1 MPSASTLIKQKTSC
15 NTLLFQKLLN
25 LGDGVSPFT
34 LILDS
39 LEQSGKFLIQ
49 EFGRRAKI
57 SNTKIVFISF
67 TTPYCKKPLIPLE
80 ISSFIN
86 ARQKSPSRLRDEI
99 LSHLVISKR
108 KDVDGKN
115 KYILFFDSLIPLAL
129 SHPQELST
137 FLTSLLISPSIS
149 LLAVYHVDIPLPC
162 STASYLPGSLVILT
176 YLATAILSVSSL
188 AQLLARKRARDRSLP
203 DPLFGLKE
211 AKEGVIVG
219 LSDSIKEGGLVVN
232 MELRKRSGRGIVE
245 DFVLVPSSKAV
256 PSIILLNEYP
266 AYISV
271 PLLTTDE
278 NQDPSSDL
286 DLPFNLNLSEK
297 QKRDRDEVVLPYF
310 DAQKETGNEG
320 GRILYQMG
328 SEDHE
333 DFDEEEDEI

>member
-1 MPSASTLIKQKTSC
+1 
-15 NTLLFQKLLN
+15 
-25 LGDGVSPFT
+25 
-34 LILDS
+34 
-39 LEQSGKFLIQ
+39 
-49 EFGRRAKI
+49 I

-67 TTPYCKKPLIPLE
+67 TTPYYKKPVIPLE
-80 ISSFIN
+80 IYSFIN
-86 ARQKSPSRLRDEI
+86 ARRKSPELLREEI

-108 KDVDGKN
+108 KDVGEKN
-115 KYILFFDSLIPLAL
+115 KYILFFDSLIPLAS
-129 SHPQELST
+129 SHPHELST

-176 YLATAILSVSSL
+176 YLATAVLTVSSL
-188 AQLLARKRARDRSLP
+188 AQLLSRKRARDRSLP
-203 DPLFGLKE
+203 DPLFGLE
-211 AKEGVIVG
+211 EGKEGVIVG
-219 LSDSIKEGGLVVN
+219 QCDSIKEQGLVVN

-245 DFVLVPSSKAV
+245 DFVLVPSSLKAI
-256 PSIILLNEYP
+256 PSIIPLKEYP
-266 AYISV
+266 AYVSI
-271 PLLTTDE
+271 PDFTNDE
-278 NQDPSSDL
+278 NQDPSTDL

-310 DAQKETGNEG
+310 DAQKEGGNEG